1 MNSQSHKFSQ
11 KTFSAVSRQDGLV
24 LDVLALVPESPKAI
38 VQLAHGMCE
47 HKERYLPFM
56 EYLAGLG
63 FLCVINDHRGH
74 GKSVRGMEDLG
85 YFYAN
90 GGPSLV
96 KDLHQITSMIRKQYP
111 DLPFFFFGH
120 SMGSLAARVYLK
132 YYEKELDGLVVCGS
146 PSNQP
151 MAGFGL
157 FLVRLLSRIKGS
169 HARSPLVNQLFSASF
184 EKPFQSEGMVHAW
197 ISKDRSVV
205 EAYNASPYCNFTFT
219 LNGYESLLWLVQQT
233 YSRKGWNV
241 RNPDLPILFVSGS
254 DDPCMVS
261 KKKFQKSA
269 ETLRKAGYKH
279 VSAKLYS
286 GLRHEILNE
295 KERCLVYKD
304 ISAFFTHILS

>member
-24 LDVLALVPESPKAI
+24 LDVLALVPENPKAI

-74 GKSVRGMEDLG
+74 GKSVRSMEDLG

-90 GGPSLV
+90 GGPALV
-96 KDLHQITSMIRKQYP
+96 NDLHQITCMIRKKYP
-111 DLPFFFFGH
+111 DLPLFLFGH

-132 YYEKELDGLVVCGS
+132 YYEKELDGLVICGS

-157 FLVRLLSRIKGS
+157 HLVRLLSRIKGS
-169 HARSPLVNQLFSASF
+169 HARSPLVNHLFSASF
-184 EKPFQSEGMVHAW
+184 EKPFLAEGMVHAW

-233 YSRKGWNV
+233 YSKNGWNV
-241 RNPDLPILFVSGS
+241 RKPKLPVLFVSGS

-261 KKKFQKSA
+261 RKKFQEA
-269 ETLRKAGYKH
+269 VETLRKACYKN
-279 VSAKLYS
+279 VSAKLYP

-304 ISAFFTHILS
+304 ISAFFNRALS

>member
-56 EYLAGLG
+56 EFLAGLG

-96 KDLHQITSMIRKQYP
+96 KDLHQITCMIRKQYP

-120 SMGSLAARVYLK
+120 SMGSLAARVY
-132 YYEKELDGLVVCGS
+132 
-146 PSNQP
+146 
-151 MAGFGL
+151 
-157 FLVRLLSRIKGS
+157 
-169 HARSPLVNQLFSASF
+169 
-184 EKPFQSEGMVHAW
+184 
-197 ISKDRSVV
+197 
-205 EAYNASPYCNFTFT
+205 
-219 LNGYESLLWLVQQT
+219 
-233 YSRKGWNV
+233 
-241 RNPDLPILFVSGS
+241 
-254 DDPCMVS
+254 
-261 KKKFQKSA
+261 
-269 ETLRKAGYKH
+269 
-279 VSAKLYS
+279 
-286 GLRHEILNE
+286 
-295 KERCLVYKD
+295 
-304 ISAFFTHILS
+304 

>member
-74 GKSVRGMEDLG
+74 GKSVRSMEDLG

-96 KDLHQITSMIRKQYP
+96 KDLHQITCMIRKQYP

-219 LNGYESLLWLVQQT
+219 LMDTNLFYGW
-233 YSRKGWNV
+233 YSRPTAAKDGT
-241 RNPDLPILFVSGS
+241 SGIQTFPFS
-254 DDPCMVS
+254 LCLVLTIPAW
-261 KKKFQKSA
+261 FQKRSFRN
-269 ETLRKAGYKH
+269 LQKP
-279 VSAKLYS
+279 L
-286 GLRHEILNE
+286 E
-295 KERCLVYKD
+295 KPATNTYLPNCIPVFAMR
-304 ISAFFTHILS
+304 F